1 VNESQRRVGAVHD
14 EPNTPRRSLQQ
25 GYGTEVPPPP
35 DQGIEVSPG
44 ATWRRKRNHGDAFK
58 KEMTPVGAAAADLAK
73 PERVFTRQALFASAT
88 ECCKHAAEAPP
99 PTTYPSYHA
108 ARTTMVTGQHPSR
121 ELRPRASCLP
131 PPRTPRPPPPHTDI
145 INRLRGSKDPSF
157 RPKQAPLA
165 GSAGSQIWAGKTPAA
180 SRAAATRDARSGT
193 SKSRRRRLREAPLP
207 PPSRRPCHPP
217 ASRAKPEHKRS
228 RHQQPIQVPPR
239 P

>member
-1 VNESQRRVGAVHD
+1 ME
-14 EPNTPRRSLQQ
+14 EEEEPRRRLQE
-25 GYGTEVPPPP
+25 GDDARRCRRRRPGKARKGFHPA
-35 DQGIEVSPG
+35 SPLRLRDG
-44 ATWRRKRNHGDAFK
+44 
-58 KEMTPVGAAAADLAK
+58 VL
-73 PERVFTRQALFASAT
+73 QARCRSSAT
-88 ECCKHAAEAPP
+88 DRVPKLPRRPHDHGNRPTSEPRAPPTSIVP
-99 PTTYPSYHA
+99 PTTEA
-108 ARTTMVTGQHPSR
+108 AAP
-121 ELRPRASCLP
+121 ASET
-131 PPRTPRPPPPHTDI
+131 TPRPPPPHTDI